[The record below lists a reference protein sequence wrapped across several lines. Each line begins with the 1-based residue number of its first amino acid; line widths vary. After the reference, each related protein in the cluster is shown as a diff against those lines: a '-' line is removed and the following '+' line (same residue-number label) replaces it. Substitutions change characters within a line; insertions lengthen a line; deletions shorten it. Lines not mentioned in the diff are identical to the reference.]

1 MWIFD
6 FFKWQF
12 VDVIRWEN
20 PENFLLVKK
29 FQRNL
34 DEIKD
39 DTTLIIDPGYASIFI
54 HNWIVEAIQTQNWSF
69 KLSTANIPF
78 ITSLKS
84 LKRLWESNDK
94 AWVYF
99 IKTTEILNQKW
110 WTKNPVKYIDS
121 NYNFPVKL
129 RAFWNFS
136 FQIFDLEKFW
146 LNYIWTRNEVSI
158 DEITEIIVDRLLQS
172 ITSVLATNWYS
183 YTEIDAK
190 RVEIAQKL
198 NENINSEI
206 ESLWLKITDFRIEDT
221 NFDEETESLISKISS
236 QTANKKSI
244 NELHDINTSSINN
257 YQKTR
262 QLDVMQDAANNSWNS
277 WDMIWTVMWMN
288 LWNQILAWTN
298 KNLDD
303 DFDIKVQKLK
313 TMLDNNLITSEEF
326 EQKKNELLKNI

>member
-158 DEITEIIVDRLLQS
+158 DEIKEIIVDRLLQS
-172 ITSVLATNWYS
+172 ITSILATNWYS

-221 NFDEETESLISKISS
+221 NFDEETENLISKISS

-244 NELHDINTSSINN
+244 NELNQIEDIPLNN
-257 YQKTR
+257 YQKIKN
-262 QLDVMQDAANNSWNS
+262 LDIMQDAANNSWNTG
-277 WDMIWTVMWMN
+277 DMFGTVMGMN
-288 LWNQILAWTN
+288 LWNQIWNSTI
-298 KNLDD
+298 KNNEDN
-303 DFDIKVQKLK
+303 FETKVQNLK
-313 TMLDNNLITSEEF
+313 TMLDNELISNEEF